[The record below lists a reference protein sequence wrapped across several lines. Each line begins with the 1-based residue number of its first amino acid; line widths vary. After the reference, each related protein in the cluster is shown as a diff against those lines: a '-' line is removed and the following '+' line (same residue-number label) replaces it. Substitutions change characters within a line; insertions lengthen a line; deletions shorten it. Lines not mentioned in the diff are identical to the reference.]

1 MEWREHEGD
10 GDFRLDDIDSHGDR
24 VAVLFSWAD
33 ASGKRY
39 RWGQRLRI
47 RDGKIVDMQDFAP
60 GRGGQRTARL
70 FRDRP
75 EG

>member
-1 MEWREHEGD
+1 MGRREHAGD
-10 GDFRLDDIDSHGDR
+10 SDFRLDDVDSRGDR

-33 ASGKRY
+33 ANGKRH
-39 RWGQRLRI
+39 RRGQGLRI

-60 GRGGQRTARL
+60 GRSGNRTARL
-70 FRDRP
+70 SRDRP

>member
-1 MEWREHEGD
+1 MEWRESAGD
-10 GDFRLDDIDSHGDR
+10 SDFRLDDVDARGDR

-39 RWGQRLRI
+39 RWGQGLRI
-47 RDGKIVDMQDFAP
+47 RDGQIVDMQDFAP